1 MKMLLEKNK
10 STNASVVKMPNVV
23 GKSTDDANKALSGAN
38 IQPVVIGSGKTVRS
52 QSVTAGTKL
61 LKNQRIILDTGGQYR
76 MPDISGWSS
85 ADVQQLANKLNLKL
99 KEKGSGYVSKQSIK
113 ANDKV
118 TKDQTLTVT
127 YKTQQ

>member
-1 MKMLLEKNK
+1 
-10 STNASVVKMPNVV
+10 
-23 GKSTDDANKALSGAN
+23 
-38 IQPVVIGSGKTVRS
+38 
-52 QSVTAGTKL
+52 
-61 LKNQRIILDTGGQYR
+61 